1 MRLPFSSLWPL
12 NVLDALIS
20 FAPPRAF
27 SLIPWR
33 CLSYEMPSTFQARTL
48 DRRIAICYMMYN
60 ILLNTVMRIYLLLN
74 WQVILKTF
82 VPVVRTLR
90 GSV

>member
-1 MRLPFSSLWPL
+1 MKRDVRGGQGSGWKSYISCINGRSMRFPG
-12 NVLDALIS
+12 
-20 FAPPRAF
+20 
-27 SLIPWR
+27 
-33 CLSYEMPSTFQARTL
+33 EMPSTFQARTL

-82 VPVVRTLR
+82 VPVVRPLR